1 MRGEVDPAPHAVD
14 DIEVVRASSTPKTK
28 TNYLL
33 EELLAI
39 FMRKGLLNDEE
50 GESILHASPTTIL
63 SSGDKIHI
71 IHRQLFD
78 RDAQRHFV
86 GIVEARKGSLA
97 RVNGYLFARDTQSN

>member
-1 MRGEVDPAPHAVD
+1 M
-14 DIEVVRASSTPKTK
+14 
-28 TNYLL
+28 
-33 EELLAI
+33 
-39 FMRKGLLNDEE
+39 
-50 GESILHASPTTIL
+50 IL
-63 SSGDKIHI
+63 SAGDKIHI